1 MRHSEQLSLT
11 APWIGHVHAAELAI
25 ISELLDSETRIAAL
39 AEQDLVQSCRKNAQT
54 GRPGLTGD
62 QVIRIALVR
71 QMNSW
76 TYAELAFHLADSV
89 SYRSFCR
96 VGALSTTPSKSALAA
111 NLRKLRPGTLHQIN
125 QLLVTSVAAG
135 QIESGRTVRIDST
148 VIESWVHVPTDSTLL
163 FDGVRVLL
171 RLLRRAELLA
181 GFTAYH
187 SHLKRAK
194 RRLMEIQ
201 HAAPQATRAR
211 RKAYRDL
218 IALAETTAG
227 YVACALEELS
237 AHVQV
242 HVQVHVQARSFTSEK
257 APLAKPFIKLH
268 RELAHYLAL
277 LERVISQATRRVLDG
292 DSVPAT
298 EKVVSLF
305 ESHTDVIVKD
315 RRETYYGHKI
325 FLTGGTSGLILDC
338 AITKGNPADSSWAV
352 PMLKRQRS
360 LYGSAPRQAS
370 FDGGFA
376 SKANLAQAKALG
388 VSDVCFAKRRGLAVL
403 DMVKSS
409 WVYRKLRAFRAGI
422 ESVISLLK
430 RAFGLDRCTWK
441 GATAFVSYVR
451 LGVLT
456 ANLLTLA
463 RHRLA

>member
-11 APWIGHVHAAELAI
+11 APWIGHVHAVELAA
-25 ISELLDSETRIAAL
+25 ISEILDSEARIAAL
-39 AEQDLVQSCRKNAQT
+39 VEQDLLRSCGKNAHT

-71 QMNSW
+71 QMNAW
-76 TYAELAFHLADSV
+76 TYAELAFHLADSA
-89 SYRSFCR
+89 SYSTFCR
-96 VGALSTTPSKSALAA
+96 VGSLSGTPSKSAVAA
-111 NLRKLRPGTLHQIN
+111 NLRKLRPETLHEIN
-125 QLLVTSVAAG
+125 QLIVLSAAKLG
-135 QIESGRTVRIDST
+135 IDRGRTVRIDST
-148 VIESWVHVPTDSTLL
+148 VVEAWVHAPTDSLL
-163 FDGVRVLL
+163 LCDGIRVLL
-171 RLLRRAELLA
+171 RLMRRAEHLA

-187 SHLKRAK
+187 RHLKRAK

-201 HAAPQATRAR
+201 HSAPQATRAR
-211 RKAYRDL
+211 KRAYHDL
-218 IALAETTAG
+218 IILAQATIG
-227 YVACALEELS
+227 YAACALEELEELEELS
-237 AHVQV
+237 GQV
-242 HVQVHVQARSFTSEK
+242 RIPSQSD
-257 APLAKPFIKLH
+257 APHRQLKPLVKLH
-268 RELAHYLAL
+268 RQLAHYIPLV
-277 LERVISQATRRVLDG
+277 ERVIHQTTRRVLHG
-292 DSVPAT
+292 ESVPAT

-305 ESHTDVIVKD
+305 EPHTDVLVKD

-325 FLTGGTSGLILDC
+325 FLAGGASGLILDC
-338 AITKGNPADSSWAV
+338 AIVKANPADSTWAV
-352 PMLKRQRS
+352 PMLKRQLS
-360 LYGSAPRQAS
+360 LYGRAPRQAS

-376 SKANLAQAKALG
+376 SKDNLTQAKALG

-441 GATAFVSYVR
+441 GAIGFVAYVR